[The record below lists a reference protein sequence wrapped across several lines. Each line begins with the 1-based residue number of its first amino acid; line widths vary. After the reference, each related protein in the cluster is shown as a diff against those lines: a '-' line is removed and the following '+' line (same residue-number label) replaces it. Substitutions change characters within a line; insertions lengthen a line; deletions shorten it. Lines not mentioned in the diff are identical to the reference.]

1 MFLCPNPKGIV
12 DILSSF
18 SAMDQ
23 NVWVII
29 GEFDPSEVNTVNSD
43 VLSFSFP
50 VDVCTRMSIRGVY
63 AVYLDVLCCKN
74 VPMKAR
80 RSLGTNK
87 CNDMYLSHYTSM
99 ATGSLAICMEQTQHS
114 ILSCIVYCS
123 TSSCLFSC

>member
-23 NVWVII
+23 NVWAII

-43 VLSFSFP
+43 VFSFSFP

-63 AVYLDVLCCKN
+63 AVYLDVLCCKI
-74 VPMKAR
+74 VPK
-80 RSLGTNK
+80 LKVTGTNK
-87 CNDMYLSHYTSM
+87 CNEVYLSHYTSM
-99 ATGSLAICMEQTQHS
+99 ATGNRFLAIFWNIDSTQHS
-114 ILSCIVYCS
+114 QLHS
-123 TSSCLFSC
+123 LL